1 MKMLLS
7 AAAFAAAMGTCASA
21 SATIVDATFTGVIG
35 PSSPDNQGIFG
46 PKGDDL
52 GGDAFVLTFEY
63 DTSLGTYG
71 VNNANELYLV
81 GGTSAGVPT
90 FIKFASVTINGIT
103 GPAFSGGLADTILTA
118 NGVPSVQNQ
127 VFMQAVD
134 PNQLAVNIQ
143 VNGES
148 ETGVI
153 PVSIDTPQTITFD
166 STYHAFDAA
175 EWGDPTDPASLT
187 SVQFASVSS
196 LVYSIPGPGDG
207 VGGVPEPSTWAM
219 MLLGFASLGYA
230 GYRKARAPNA
240 A

>member
-46 PKGDDL
+46 P
-52 GGDAFVLTFEY
+52 
-63 DTSLGTYG
+63 YG